1 MILDCLGKA
10 VRRHTRSKLSIKSD
24 TNSGNSPPVFF
35 FYTPL
40 VMLLSISTGTLTAN
54 ISLCCH
60 LKPSQ
65 HVKGEGREPGV
76 PEN

>member
-24 TNSGNSPPVFF
+24 TNSGNSPAV
-35 FYTPL
+35 FYTPF

-60 LKPSQ
+60 FKPSQ